1 MTLNVFFTLMTLG
14 SQGRLALGVTS
25 RAAQGATACVSYLA
39 LSIGVVAGLMLANG
53 ALGGAFPAL
62 PLERLA
68 SWLPLGLRG
77 TAMVAFGLTM
87 SVLVLLTLVSEG
99 GFRKGEISTVVPSFF
114 AFYAFFFGMT
124 YWLFA

>member
-1 MTLNVFFTLMTLG
+1 MRVI
-14 SQGRLALGVTS
+14 LALT
-25 RAAQGATACVSYLA
+25 
-39 LSIGVVAGLMLANG
+39 IGVAAGLMLANG

-114 AFYAFFFGMT
+114 AFYAFFFGMP

>member
-1 MTLNVFFTLMTLG
+1 MRLIVVLG
-14 SQGRLALGVTS
+14 
-25 RAAQGATACVSYLA
+25 
-39 LSIGVVAGLMLANG
+39 IGIAAGLFLANG
-53 ALGGAFPAL
+53 APAGVL
-62 PLERLA
+62 NALHLELLA

-77 TAMVAFGLTM
+77 TAVAAFALTM
-87 SVLVLLTLVSEG
+87 GVLVLLTAVSEG

>member
-1 MTLNVFFTLMTLG
+1 MRVI
-14 SQGRLALGVTS
+14 LALT
-25 RAAQGATACVSYLA
+25 
-39 LSIGVVAGLMLANG
+39 IGVAAGLMLANG

-87 SVLVLLTLVSEG
+87 SVLVLLTLVLEVASG
-99 GFRKGEISTVVPSFF
+99 GDMSTVVPSFF
-114 AFYAFFFGMT
+114 AFYTFFFGMT

>member
-1 MTLNVFFTLMTLG
+1 MRVLLG
-14 SQGRLALGVTS
+14 
-25 RAAQGATACVSYLA
+25 

-53 ALGGAFPAL
+53 AFGGAFPAL
-62 PLERLA
+62 SLERLA

-99 GFRKGEISTVVPSFF
+99 GFRRGEISTVVPSFF

>member
-1 MTLNVFFTLMTLG
+1 M
-14 SQGRLALGVTS
+14 RLISVLAVGVL
-25 RAAQGATACVSYLA
+25 V
-39 LSIGVVAGLMLANG
+39 GVMLAYG
-53 ALGGAFPAL
+53 GPSSALAAL
-62 PLERLA
+62 HTEKLA

-77 TAMVAFGLTM
+77 TAVVAFGLTM
-87 SVLVLLTLVSEG
+87 GVLVLLTLVSQG

>member
-1 MTLNVFFTLMTLG
+1 MIHGAADVRLIVILM
-14 SQGRLALGVTS
+14 
-25 RAAQGATACVSYLA
+25 
-39 LSIGVVAGLMLANG
+39 IGIVAGLLLANG
-53 ALGGAFPAL
+53 APAGV
-62 PLERLA
+62 LEGLRFDDVS

-77 TAMVAFGLTM
+77 SALVAFGLTM
-87 SVLVLLTLVSEG
+87 GVLVLLTAVSEG

>member
-1 MTLNVFFTLMTLG
+1 MRVLLTLSV
-14 SQGRLALGVTS
+14 GV
-25 RAAQGATACVSYLA
+25 A
-39 LSIGVVAGLMLANG
+39 AGLMLANG

-124 YWLFA
+124 TWLFA

>member
-1 MTLNVFFTLMTLG
+1 MRLIIVLG
-14 SQGRLALGVTS
+14 
-25 RAAQGATACVSYLA
+25 
-39 LSIGVVAGLMLANG
+39 IGILAGLFLANG
-53 ALGGAFPAL
+53 APAGVLGAL
-62 PLERLA
+62 HLEGLA

-77 TAMVAFGLTM
+77 TAVSAFALTM
-87 SVLVLLTLVSEG
+87 CVLVLLTVVSEG

>member
-1 MTLNVFFTLMTLG
+1 MVILIVG
-14 SQGRLALGVTS
+14 
-25 RAAQGATACVSYLA
+25 
-39 LSIGVVAGLMLANG
+39 IVAGLVFANG
-53 ALGGAFPAL
+53 APAGVL
-62 PLERLA
+62 QALHFEGLA

-77 TAMVAFGLTM
+77 TAVAAFALTM
-87 SVLVLLTLVSEG
+87 GVLVLLTAVSEG

>member
-1 MTLNVFFTLMTLG
+1 MCPLG
-14 SQGRLALGVTS
+14 AVCPAEL
-25 RAAQGATACVSYLA
+25 QGAAGMRLILILTV
-39 LSIGVVAGLMLANG
+39 GVLAGLVLANG
-53 ALGGAFPAL
+53 GPSGVVEVLHPDK
-62 PLERLA
+62 LE

-77 TAMVAFGLTM
+77 TAVVAFALTM
-87 SVLVLLTLVSEG
+87 GVLVLLTLVSQG